1 MQSQSLRRK
10 VRQSSSLK
18 GVGWADLLKMFD
30 GDGDG
35 QVTLEEFS
43 EVLPPFATHFL
54 HRVYDV
60 LVSQTPPRLLVP
72 FVPCRC
78 PTATPLCVLSHVS
91 DMVRPSVRAF
101 FMDVETYSVNWTSYE
116 RQGSCVRAGTAG
128 GLCAQG

>member
-43 EVLPPFATHFL
+43 EVLPPCATHFL

-72 FVPCRC
+72 FRSLPVPNRH
-78 PTATPLCVLSHVS
+78 T
-91 DMVRPSVRAF
+91 SVRAF
-101 FMDVETYSVNWTSYE
+101 S
-116 RQGSCVRAGTAG
+116 RQRYGTPVRPCFLYGCRNI
-128 GLCAQG
+128 LCELEQL